1 MPKIKNRKVNKNE
14 IQMQQKAN
22 KEIPSIPVSAPAGT
36 HSGCWPDW
44 DPFLGGI
51 LPYKSIQN
59 EFRFCFG
66 FWVLG
71 FGFYTGLTKRVF
83 YLGFLRWILQ
93 WYKNVLEG
101 SESSISLKSR
111 REEAAERLEE
121 LLGFTVMELNLSLS
135 LSLSLSL

>member
-66 FWVLG
+66 FWVWVLG
-71 FGFYTGLTKRVF
+71 
-83 YLGFLRWILQ
+83 
-93 WYKNVLEG
+93 
-101 SESSISLKSR
+101 SIQ
-111 REEAAERLEE
+111 
-121 LLGFTVMELNLSLS
+121 V
-135 LSLSLSL
+135 